1 MIWFNSEK
9 ITYESHQ
16 SKCIIPTKNFCP
28 HTSEINH
35 KGVSFIFNST
45 RFVPI
50 CLPWKFCDRITS
62 VLFWLCENMSDCS
75 FLHYE
80 VINNDSTNS
89 IVLHFYADIEKNNI
103 IIFFSQIW
111 TLELHI
117 SRTVWWILVIR
128 ISLFSIFKACLNQRN
143 TCLVFGF
150 KWFQLSSSRFC
161 FFQLNCCINEVLSQ
175 KMDPK
180 NNFWPGSSDPL
191 KSSLSTALK
200 NVKAENRTL
209 TCCRFPSFVMWKCPP
224 TPRIG
229 SKWRRRLK
237 SVAWLYWI
245 MSAMIDSICLFG
257 KWFDPIHARLFL
269 LFKSPGG
276 SSGTPLGSQKPFK
289 LAQWNFAL

>member
-16 SKCIIPTKNFCP
+16 SRCIIPTKNFCP

-35 KGVSFIFNST
+35 NEVSFIFNST

-50 CLPWKFCDRITS
+50 CLPWKFCDRIAS
-62 VLFWLCENMSDCS
+62 MLFWLCENFENFSVTNHENMSDCS

-117 SRTVWWILVIR
+117 SRTAWWILMIH
-128 ISLFSIFKACLNQRN
+128 ISLFSIFKARLNQRH
-143 TCLVFGF
+143 TCLAFSF

-161 FFQLNCCINEVLSQ
+161 FFQLNCCMNEVLFQ
-175 KMDPK
+175 KNGP
-180 NNFWPGSSDPL
+180 
-191 KSSLSTALK
+191 
-200 NVKAENRTL
+200 
-209 TCCRFPSFVMWKCPP
+209 
-224 TPRIG
+224 
-229 SKWRRRLK
+229 
-237 SVAWLYWI
+237 
-245 MSAMIDSICLFG
+245 
-257 KWFDPIHARLFL
+257 
-269 LFKSPGG
+269 
-276 SSGTPLGSQKPFK
+276 
-289 LAQWNFAL
+289 